1 MKALKEYVIPFVGL
15 KEGVHDFV
23 FEVDGKFFDSFDYSE
38 VNQGNIHVEVSME
51 KQDRMLIFSF
61 SIHGYV
67 VVPCD
72 RCLAEMEYPV
82 KGNERLIVKFGQERK
97 EETEEI
103 IVIPETESHID
114 ISEFIYEYIMLLL
127 PFRRVHPEGE
137 ESCNNAV
144 IDMLDQYAAPE
155 EDPRWEALKELKKNI
170 E

>member
-15 KEGVHDFV
+15 KEGVHDYS
-23 FEVDGKFFDSFDYSE
+23 FEVDSKFFESFDYSE
-38 VNQGNIHVEVSME
+38 INHGNIHVELSME
-51 KQDRMLIFSF
+51 KQDRMLIFNF
-61 SIHGYV
+61 SIDGYV

-82 KGNERLIVKFGQERK
+82 KGTERLIVKFGQERK

-103 IVIPETESHID
+103 LIIPETESHID

-127 PFRRVHPEGE
+127 PYRRVHPEGD
-137 ESCNNAV
+137 ESCNNEV
-144 IDMLDQYAAPE
+144 SNKLDQYAAPE
-155 EDPRWEALKELKKNI
+155 HDPRWEALKELKKNI